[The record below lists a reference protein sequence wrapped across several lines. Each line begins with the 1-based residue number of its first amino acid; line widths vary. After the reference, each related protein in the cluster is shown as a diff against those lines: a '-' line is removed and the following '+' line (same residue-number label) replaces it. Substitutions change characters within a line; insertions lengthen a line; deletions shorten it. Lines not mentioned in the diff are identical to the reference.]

1 MNRIKTFLFAIV
13 VMMGAT
19 GIITSCQEDAPV
31 INYTMTVT
39 VTNDFSTVVEAIEN
53 GFLKNE
59 DAVNRLAEA
68 IDKMNRDQAGKLQAI
83 IDVLNSVTATLNTKI
98 AALEAAMHAQT
109 LSVEGKLEL
118 IKTAIEAIPDYSAK
132 LEAIAAA
139 IEAIP
144 DYSEKIAALEA
155 AMQSQTLSVE
165 GKLELIKTAIEA
177 IPDYSEKIAALEA
190 AMHAQTLSVE
200 GKLELIKTAIEA
212 IPDYSDKFEAIVS
225 ALDAMKTQMEA
236 LDAGQTA
243 IAAQIAN
250 VITAINALITD
261 VNSGNTDS
269 TKALSDIVAMLEEL
283 KVTIAYGE
291 CVFIIDGVTKKLFST
306 VIDESDYINNHY
318 DIILFLEGKG
328 ELHLMAEKT
337 YHDGKSIDLTN
348 KEHTHPDGKWY
359 WVVSY
364 SEGGTILFEAYA
376 KPSTSYVVFQSG
388 TLYLRCLTEEDGKP
402 VFEILLEN
410 GKIKDDY
417 VGDGHEHT
425 VSLNFKG
432 KLQPD
437 EI

>member
-1 MNRIKTFLFAIV
+1 MEGKLELIKTAI
-13 VMMGAT
+13 
-19 GIITSCQEDAPV
+19 
-31 INYTMTVT
+31 
-39 VTNDFSTVVEAIEN
+39 EAIPDYSE
-53 GFLKNE
+53 
-59 DAVNRLAEA
+59 
-68 IDKMNRDQAGKLQAI
+68 
-83 IDVLNSVTATLNTKI
+83 KI

-118 IKTAIEAIPDYSAK
+118 IKA
-132 LEAIAAA
+132 
-139 IEAIP
+139 
-144 DYSEKIAALEA
+144 
-155 AMQSQTLSVE
+155 V
-165 GKLELIKTAIEA
+165 IEA

>member
-118 IKTAIEAIPDYSAK
+118 IKA
-132 LEAIAAA
+132 
-139 IEAIP
+139 
-144 DYSEKIAALEA
+144 
-155 AMQSQTLSVE
+155 V
-165 GKLELIKTAIEA
+165 IEA